1 MEGRAMKHKL
11 IGWKAV
17 FVREVRRIKGDFNI
31 LAVILLAPLFYAFF
45 YGSIYGLKGEQDV
58 PVAVVDMDHSADS
71 RQFIRNLDAH
81 KLVKVFEQS
90 PDYGQAIDLLMEM
103 KVHAILLIPEEY
115 SESIKLRRGAYVT
128 LYLNTSRFLIANDI
142 NKAVNEVGERLGGN
156 LRMQFFQQAGYSR
169 DQALQLVDPLR
180 LEQKALFNPLD
191 SYGDF
196 LIPGL
201 LVLIIQQTMLI
212 GLSESIAKERE
223 KKTLLDLFRISGNS
237 TWATMSGKGYF
248 YLLLYVAYSFFFFV
262 VHFRIFAIPF
272 RGSVVTLGL
281 VTGLFLL
288 SVIYWSQFISSFFS
302 KKIVSMQFFVFTS
315 YPIFLLSGYSWPLQS
330 MPVYLQVISNCI
342 PSTPYL
348 HAFIRIT
355 QMGASWTHIQNEVV
369 HLFVIAVLGL
379 LLSRLRLKY
388 LIRQEMDTQT
398 T

>member
-1 MEGRAMKHKL
+1 MKHKL

-31 LAVILLAPLFYAFF
+31 LAVVLLAPLFYAFF

-58 PVAVVDMDHSADS
+58 PVAVVDMDRSADS
-71 RQFIRNLDAH
+71 RQFIRALDAH
-81 KLVKVFEQS
+81 KLVKVSEQS
-90 PDYGQAIDLLMEM
+90 SDYGQAIDLLMEM

-169 DQALQLVDPLR
+169 DQALALVDPLR

-248 YLLLYVAYSFFFFV
+248 YLLLYMAYSFFFFV

-272 RGSVVTLGL
+272 RGSVVTLGV
-281 VTGLFLL
+281 VTGIFLL

-315 YPIFLLSGYSWPLQS
+315 YPVFLLSGYSWPLQS

-355 QMGASWTHIQNEVV
+355 QMGASWMHIQNEVL
-369 HLFVIAVLGL
+369 HLLVIAVLGL
-379 LLSRLRLKY
+379 LLSRVRLKY
-388 LIRQEMDTQT
+388 LVRQENPDNLTGLYKN
-398 T
+398 